1 MSDGTIAA
9 VATPPGVAAVAII
22 RISGPQAHAIE
33 QTLFQPARDTPR
45 RRPAAL
51 VRGWIVD
58 PWGKDRLDDALVAR
72 FVAPHS
78 YTGEDLVELHVHG
91 GAGVVA
97 SVLSLVLRAGAV
109 LAPPGEFTRRAFLN
123 GRMDLAQAEAVA
135 DLIAA
140 ESERSAKA
148 AAYRLAGDLGERV
161 RELRAEALDRLVEI
175 EAHVDYPDEVP
186 SPNAAALS
194 AVLLRQRATVG
205 EMLAGA
211 GEAQVLRDGMECAI
225 VGPPN
230 AGKSSLLNALARAER
245 AIVSDIAGTTRDIVE
260 DRVAIDGVVLRLR
273 DTAGLRATL
282 DPIEAEGVARA
293 LGAIARAQLVIT
305 VVDISRELGADE
317 RAALAQTA
325 GSRCVIVANKSDLG
339 ERGLAGLRDLLDEQ
353 DRAQGAAYT
362 LVTGSVRWPQT
373 IEELRRVIADMGWG
387 GTLDGSRSLVASAR
401 QIQALTGA
409 QTAMA
414 QACRTLQAG
423 LPIDL
428 VAADLRDAIAAYGD
442 VTGDTVTEE
451 VLDGIFSRF
460 CVGK

>member
-1 MSDGTIAA
+1 MTDDTIAA

-33 QTLFQPARDTPR
+33 QACFRPAHAARP
-45 RRPAAL
+45 RPAAVL
-51 VRGWIVD
+51 RRGWIVD
-58 PWGKDRLDDALVAR
+58 PATEERLDDALAVR

-78 YTGEDLVELHVHG
+78 YTGDDLVELHVHG

-97 SVLSLVLRAGAV
+97 SCLALVLRLGGV

-123 GRMDLAQAEAVA
+123 GRIDLAQAEAVA

-140 ESERSAKA
+140 ESERASKA
-148 AAYRLAGDLGERV
+148 AAHRLAGGLGTRV
-161 RELRAEALDRLVEI
+161 RELRTQALDRLVEI
-175 EAHVDYPDEVP
+175 EAHVDYPDEVVAP
-186 SPNAAALS
+186 DATAL
-194 AVLLRQRATVG
+194 ATTLERQHAELVELLRG
-205 EMLAGA
+205 AGA
-211 GEAQVLRDGMECAI
+211 AQVLRDGVECAI

-273 DTAGLRATL
+273 DTAGLRATR
-282 DPIEAEGVARA
+282 DPIEAQGVARA
-293 LGAIARAQLVIT
+293 LAAAAQAQLVIT
-305 VVDISRELGADE
+305 VIDASRELGPDE
-317 RAALAQTA
+317 HDALAQTA
-325 GSRCVIVANKSDLG
+325 GACSIILANKIDLG
-339 ERGLAGLRDLLDEQ
+339 DRGLARLRSIV
-353 DRAQGAAYT
+353 AAHGRRER
-362 LVTGSVRWPQT
+362 LAIVVAGSVRWPQT
-373 IEELRRVIADMGWG
+373 IERLRQVIAEIGWG
-387 GTLDGSRSLVASAR
+387 GQLDGSRALVAGAR
-401 QIQALTGA
+401 QIEALTRALAAIGHA
-409 QTAMA
+409 G
-414 QACRTLQAG
+414 RTVGSG

-428 VAADLRDAIAAYGD
+428 VAADLRDAVAAYGE